1 MSPRPNRKRRAAGRW
16 LGARNDQQRSRLPS
30 QPLLNPDAAQRF
42 FIPKYQR
49 EYVWKREN
57 WEALFN
63 DLEDSSKG
71 HFLGS
76 IICVNNQKDSM
87 AGSRLELI
95 DGQQRFT
102 TISLLFC
109 ALYDRLKAHPDPD
122 DDFNV
127 EMVNLKNRIFI
138 KSTNQWR
145 FEPSEQAQNK
155 IDFQKV
161 LSELFPKLV
170 AAPKGLSYF
179 GNRRIAKAYTYFRE
193 RLLPLSIEQG
203 LALLDKL
210 KAAILVKIEVPSH
223 SDAFVLFETI
233 NNRGI
238 PLSAI
243 DIIKNNLLAELDKR
257 PDYGIDRAF
266 DEWKDLIDL
275 LPDPAVQER
284 FLRQLYNV
292 FKYLKRVEVKGCT
305 RATRSNLITIYDTL
319 LRKRPVWLFQAL
331 QAKGKTYS
339 ALINPAVAKAEWGEA
354 TASTLQDL
362 QRLGAA
368 PAYAFLLWVSQV
380 AQSQDWDEAEALEQL
395 AALLTKWFFW
405 RNLTDMPPTRE
416 LDPMFTELVG
426 DLLKQIRSGTIAEL
440 DGFMQQTRDWLL
452 ARAAPEDV
460 CEARLKGDVYLENYE
475 ATRFMLCKLE
485 EAHQTRENK
494 RDLWAHDAND
504 RPVFTVEHILPKTE
518 NLGPGWVTM
527 LEGDQKGTADAI
539 RQRCAH
545 QLGNLTL
552 SGYNSKLGT
561 MEFLKKRDRQ
571 NDKGDFI
578 GYRNGLYLNADL
590 ASRDDWNEP
599 AITARTDKML
609 KEVKSILSLRE
620 NT

>member
-1 MSPRPNRKRRAAGRW
+1 MIQDVKAFPVSFYF
-16 LGARNDQQRSRLPS
+16 
-30 QPLLNPDAAQRF
+30 NPDGATSF

-49 EYVWKREN
+49 EYVWGWSN
-57 WEALFN
+57 WDALFN
-63 DLEDSSKG
+63 DLDESPSG

-76 IICVNNQKDSM
+76 IICVNGQKDSM
-87 AGSRLELI
+87 AGGKLELI

-109 ALYDRLKAHPDPD
+109 ALYDKLKTNPDPD

-138 KSTNQWR
+138 KANNQWR
-145 FEPSEQAQNK
+145 FEPSEQMQNK
-155 IDFQKV
+155 ADFQRI

-170 AAPKGLSYF
+170 TAPKGLANF
-179 GNRRIAKAYTYFRE
+179 GNRRIAKAYKYFRE
-193 RLLPLSIEQG
+193 RLASLTISQAM
-203 LALLDKL
+203 ALLEKL
-210 KAAILVKIEVPSH
+210 KSAILVKIEVQSH
-223 SDAFVLFETI
+223 SDAFMLFESI

-292 FKYLKRVEVKGCT
+292 FKYLKRVEVKGCS

-319 LRKRPVWLFQAL
+319 LRKRPVWLFHAL
-331 QAKGKTYS
+331 QSQGKTYS
-339 ALINPAVAKAEWGEA
+339 ALLNPATAKDQWSEG
-354 TASTLQDL
+354 TAANLQDL

-380 AQSQDWDEAEALEQL
+380 ARSQEWDESEALNQM

-416 LDPMFTELVG
+416 LDPMFVELIG
-426 DLLKQIRSGTIAEL
+426 GLLQEMRSQSITKL
-440 DGFMQQTRDWLL
+440 DEFVKHASDWLL

-460 CEARLKGDVYLENYE
+460 CDARLKGDVYLDNYE

-485 EAHQTRENK
+485 EVHQTRENK

-518 NLGPGWVTM
+518 NLGPGWVAM
-527 LEGDQKGTADAI
+527 LELNSKDTADVI

-561 MEFLKKRDRQ
+561 MEFMKKRDRQ

-590 ASRDDWNEP
+590 ASRTEWNE
-599 AITARTDKML
+599 AAMTARTDKML
-609 KEVKSILSLRE
+609 KEVKSILSLRSSS
-620 NT
+620 

>member
-1 MSPRPNRKRRAAGRW
+1 MIQDVKALPVSFYFSPDGMT
-16 LGARNDQQRSRLPS
+16 S
-30 QPLLNPDAAQRF
+30 F

-49 EYVWKREN
+49 EYVWGWKN
-57 WEALFN
+57 WDALFN
-63 DLEDSSKG
+63 DLEESPSG

-76 IICVNNQKDSM
+76 IICVNTQQDGM
-87 AGSRLELI
+87 AGGRLELI

-109 ALYDRLKAHPDPD
+109 AFYNKLNVIANPDRKLL
-122 DDFNV
+122 V
-127 EMVNLKNRIFI
+127 ELDNLENRIFVR
-138 KSTNQWR
+138 SSAQWR
-145 FEPSEQAQNK
+145 LEPSEQAQNK
-155 IDFQKV
+155 SDFQKI
-161 LSELFPKLV
+161 LSDLFPKQV
-170 AAPKGLSYF
+170 KQPKGLTYF
-179 GNRRIAKAYTYFRE
+179 GNRRIARAYGYFCE
-193 RLLPLSIEQG
+193 RLDSLGLEATLS
-203 LALLDKL
+203 LLEKL
-210 KAAILVKIEVPSH
+210 KAAMLVKIEVRSH
-223 SDAFVLFETI
+223 SDAFMLFESI

-266 DEWKDLIDL
+266 DEWKELIDL

-284 FLRQLYNV
+284 FLRQLYNM
-292 FKYLKRVEVKGCT
+292 FKYLKQVEVKGCT

-319 LRKRPVWLFQAL
+319 LRKRPVRLFHAL

-339 ALINPAVAKAEWGEA
+339 ALINPEVAQEEWGNA
-354 TASTLQDL
+354 TATALQDL

-380 AQSQDWDEAEALEQL
+380 AQSQGWDEGDALSRLAEF
-395 AALLTKWFFW
+395 LTKWFFW

-416 LDPMFTELVG
+416 LDPMYMELVG
-426 DLLKQIRSGTIAEL
+426 DLLKQLRSGTIADL
-440 DGFMQQTRDWLL
+440 DSFVTQSSDWLRG
-452 ARAAPEDV
+452 RAAPEDV
-460 CEARLKGDVYLENYE
+460 CESRLKGDVYLENYD

-485 EAHQTRENK
+485 EAHQTRENR
-494 RDLWAHDAND
+494 RDLWAHDANE

-518 NLGPGWVTM
+518 NLGPAWLAMV
-527 LEGDQKGTADAI
+527 EGNEKGTADGI

-561 MEFLKKRDRQ
+561 MEFVKKRDRK

-590 ASRDDWNEP
+590 ASRNDWNEP
-599 AITARTDKML
+599 AITARTDRML
-609 KEVKSILSLRE
+609 NEVKSILSLRE
-620 NT
+620 DK

>member
-1 MSPRPNRKRRAAGRW
+1 VIQDVKALPVSFYFSPDGTT
-16 LGARNDQQRSRLPS
+16 S
-30 QPLLNPDAAQRF
+30 F

-49 EYVWKREN
+49 EYVWGWKN
-57 WEALFN
+57 WDALFN
-63 DLEDSSKG
+63 DLEESPGG

-76 IICVNNQKDSM
+76 IICVNTQQDGM
-87 AGSRLELI
+87 AGGRLELI

-109 ALYDRLKAHPDPD
+109 AFYSKLNAVQNSDRKLL
-122 DDFNV
+122 V
-127 EMVNLKNRIFI
+127 ELDNLENRIFVR
-138 KSTNQWR
+138 SSAQWR
-145 FEPSEQAQNK
+145 LEPSEQAQNK
-155 IDFQKV
+155 ADFQKV
-161 LSELFPKLV
+161 LSDLFPNQVK
-170 AAPKGLSYF
+170 APKGLSYF
-179 GNRRIAKAYTYFRE
+179 GNRRIARAYGYFCDRLE
-193 RLLPLSIEQG
+193 RISLDDT
-203 LALLDKL
+203 LALLEKL
-210 KAAILVKIEVPSH
+210 KAAMLVKIEVRSH
-223 SDAFVLFETI
+223 SDAFMLFESI

-257 PDYGIDRAF
+257 PGYGIDRAF

-284 FLRQLYNV
+284 FLRQLYNM

-319 LRKRPVWLFQAL
+319 LRKRPVWLFGAL

-339 ALINPAVAKAEWGEA
+339 ALINPAVANAEWSDA
-354 TASTLQDL
+354 TASALQDL

-368 PAYAFLLWVSQV
+368 PAYAFLLWISQV
-380 AQSQDWDEAEALEQL
+380 AQSQDWDEADALEQS

-440 DGFMQQTRDWLL
+440 DGFMQQTRTWLL
-452 ARAAPEDV
+452 ARAAPADV

-590 ASRDDWNEP
+590 ASRDDWNEA

>member
-1 MSPRPNRKRRAAGRW
+1 MIQDVKAFPVSFYF
-16 LGARNDQQRSRLPS
+16 
-30 QPLLNPDAAQRF
+30 NPDGATSF

-49 EYVWKREN
+49 EYVWGWSN
-57 WEALFN
+57 WDALFN
-63 DLEDSSKG
+63 DLNESPSG

-76 IICVNNQKDSM
+76 IICVNGQTDSM

-109 ALYDRLKAHPDPD
+109 ALYEKLKTNPEPD

-127 EMVNLKNRIFI
+127 EIVNLKNRIFI
-138 KSTNQWR
+138 KTNSQWR
-145 FEPSEQAQNK
+145 FEPSEQMQNK
-155 IDFQKV
+155 TDFQRI

-170 AAPKGLSYF
+170 TAPKGLANF
-179 GNRRIAKAYTYFRE
+179 GNRRIAKAYKYFRE
-193 RLLPLSIEQG
+193 RLMPLTIAHGME
-203 LALLDKL
+203 LLEKL
-210 KAAILVKIEVPSH
+210 KSAILVKIEVQSH
-223 SDAFVLFETI
+223 SDAFMLFESI

-266 DEWKDLIDL
+266 DEWKELIYWLDEPPL
-275 LPDPAVQER
+275 QER
-284 FLRQLYNV
+284 FLRHLYNT
-292 FKYLKRVEVKGCT
+292 FKYLGRVEVKGCP
-305 RATRSNLITIYDTL
+305 RATRSNLITIYDAI
-319 LRKRPVWLFQAL
+319 LRRHPVWFIGQLL
-331 QAKGKTYS
+331 EKGKTYS
-339 ALINPAVAKAEWGEA
+339 LLHYPDSEDCIWSEDTKNR
-354 TASTLQDL
+354 LLDL
-362 QRLGAA
+362 QHLGAA

-380 AQSQDWDEAEALEQL
+380 ARSQSWDEGLALGQT

-405 RNLTDMPPTRE
+405 RNLTDTPPTRE
-416 LDPMFTELVG
+416 LDPMFVQLIGE
-426 DLLKQIRSGTIAEL
+426 LLKQIRNGSIGNLEEFLVLAC
-440 DGFMQQTRDWLL
+440 DWLV

-460 CEARLKGDVYLENYE
+460 CDARLKGDVYLDNYE

-485 EAHQTRENK
+485 EVHQTRENT

-518 NLGPGWVTM
+518 NLGPGWVAM
-527 LEGDQKGTADAI
+527 LELNSQDTADAV

-561 MEFLKKRDRQ
+561 MEFIKKRDRQ
-571 NDKGDFI
+571 NDKDDFI

-590 ASRDDWNEP
+590 ATRTEWNE
-599 AITARTDKML
+599 AAMTARTEKML
-609 KEVKSILSLRE
+609 KEVKSILSLRSSS
-620 NT
+620 

>member
-1 MSPRPNRKRRAAGRW
+1 MISSVQDYPV
-16 LGARNDQQRSRLPS
+16 SHYF
-30 QPLLNPDAAQRF
+30 NPDAAQRF

-49 EYVWKREN
+49 EYVWKPRD

-63 DLEDSSKG
+63 DLEDSPKG

-87 AGSRLELI
+87 AGGRLELI

-127 EMVNLKNRIFI
+127 EMVNLKNRLFI

-155 IDFQKV
+155 ADFQKV
-161 LSELFPKLV
+161 LSDLFPKLV
-170 AAPKGLSYF
+170 SAPKGLSYF
-179 GNRRIAKAYTYFRE
+179 GNRRIAKAYSYFRE
-193 RLLPLSIEQG
+193 RLQPLSIEQT

-210 KAAILVKIEVPSH
+210 KAAILVKIEVRSH
-223 SDAFVLFETI
+223 SDAFMLFESI

-284 FLRQLYNV
+284 FLRQLYNM

-319 LRKRPVWLFQAL
+319 LRKRPVWLFGAL

-339 ALINPAVAKAEWGEA
+339 ALLNPTVARAEWGDA
-354 TASTLQDL
+354 AAAALQDL

-368 PAYAFLLWVSQV
+368 PAYAFLLWASQV
-380 AQSQDWDEAEALEQL
+380 AQSQKWNEGDALSRL

-416 LDPMFTELVG
+416 LDPMFMELVG
-426 DLLKQIRSGTIAEL
+426 HLLTQIREGKTKTL
-440 DGFMQQTRDWLL
+440 DGFVQQTSDWLL
-452 ARAAPEDV
+452 ARAAPQDV
-460 CEARLKGDVYLENYE
+460 CESRLKGDVYLENYD

-485 EAHQTRENK
+485 ETHQTRENK
-494 RDLWAHDAND
+494 RDLWVHDAND

-527 LEGDQKGTADAI
+527 LEGDQKGTAAVI
-539 RQRCAH
+539 RERCAH

-561 MEFLKKRDRQ
+561 MEFLKKRDRKNEQ
-571 NDKGDFI
+571 GDFI

-590 ASRDDWNEP
+590 ASRDDWNEA

-609 KEVKSILSLRE
+609 KEVMSILSLRGDK
-620 NT
+620 

>member
-1 MSPRPNRKRRAAGRW
+1 MIQDVKAFTVSFYF
-16 LGARNDQQRSRLPS
+16 
-30 QPLLNPDAAQRF
+30 NPDGDTSF

-49 EYVWKREN
+49 EYVWKWSN
-57 WEALFN
+57 WDALFN
-63 DLEDSSKG
+63 DLDESSSG

-76 IICVNNQKDSM
+76 IICVNGQKDSM
-87 AGSRLELI
+87 AGSKLELI

-109 ALYDRLKAHPDPD
+109 ALYDKLKMNPDPD

-138 KSTNQWR
+138 KANNQWR
-145 FEPSEQAQNK
+145 FEPSEQMQNK
-155 IDFQKV
+155 EDFQRI

-170 AAPKGLSYF
+170 IAPKGLANF
-179 GNRRIAKAYTYFRE
+179 GNRRIAKAYKYFRE
-193 RLLPLSIEQG
+193 RLAPLTISQ
-203 LALLDKL
+203 AMVLLEKL
-210 KAAILVKIEVPSH
+210 KSAILVKIEVKSH
-223 SDAFVLFETI
+223 SDAFMLFESI

-243 DIIKNNLLAELDKR
+243 DIIKNNLLAELDKHT
-257 PDYGIDRAF
+257 DYGIDRAF

-292 FKYLKRVEVKGCT
+292 FKYLKRVEIKGCS

-319 LRKRPVWLFQAL
+319 LRKRPVWLFHAL
-331 QAKGKTYS
+331 QSQGRTYS
-339 ALINPAVAKAEWGEA
+339 ALINPSAAKDEWTEC
-354 TASTLQDL
+354 TAANLQDL
-362 QRLGAA
+362 KRLGAA

-380 AQSQDWDEAEALEQL
+380 TKSQAWDESEALSQM

-405 RNLTDMPPTRE
+405 RNLTDMPATRE
-416 LDPMFTELVG
+416 LDPMFVELIG
-426 DLLKQIRSGTIAEL
+426 ELLEELRSQSITQLEEFVKRAS
-440 DGFMQQTRDWLL
+440 DWLL

-460 CEARLKGDVYLENYE
+460 CDARLKGAVYLDNYE

-494 RDLWAHDAND
+494 RDLWAHDTSD
-504 RPVFTVEHILPKTE
+504 HPVFTVEHILPQTE
-518 NLGPGWVTM
+518 NLGPGWVEM
-527 LEGDQKGTADAI
+527 LELNSKDTADAI

-561 MEFLKKRDRQ
+561 MEFMRKRDRQ
-571 NDKGDFI
+571 SDKGDFI
-578 GYRNGLYLNADL
+578 GYRNGLYLNANL
-590 ASRDDWNEP
+590 STRTEWNEA

-609 KEVKSILSLRE
+609 KEVKSILSLRSSS
-620 NT
+620 

>member
-1 MSPRPNRKRRAAGRW
+1 MISSVQDYPV
-16 LGARNDQQRSRLPS
+16 SHYF
-30 QPLLNPDAAQRF
+30 NPDAAQRF

-49 EYVWKREN
+49 EYVWKPRD

-63 DLEDSSKG
+63 DLEDSPKG

-87 AGSRLELI
+87 AGGRLELI

-127 EMVNLKNRIFI
+127 EMVNLKNRLFI

-155 IDFQKV
+155 ADFQKV
-161 LSELFPKLV
+161 LSDLFPKLV
-170 AAPKGLSYF
+170 SAPKGLSYF
-179 GNRRIAKAYTYFRE
+179 GNRRIAKAYSYFRE
-193 RLLPLSIEQG
+193 RLQPLSIEQT

-266 DEWKDLIDL
+266 DEWKDLIDQ

-284 FLRQLYNV
+284 FLRQLYNM

-319 LRKRPVWLFQAL
+319 LRKRPVWLFGAL
-331 QAKGKTYS
+331 QAKGKAYS
-339 ALINPAVAKAEWGEA
+339 ALLNPAVARAEWGDA
-354 TASTLQDL
+354 AAAALQDL

-368 PAYAFLLWVSQV
+368 PAYAFLLWASQV
-380 AQSQDWDEAEALEQL
+380 AQSQKWNEGDALSRL

-405 RNLTDMPPTRE
+405 RNLTNLPPTRE
-416 LDPMFTELVG
+416 LDPMFVELVG
-426 DLLKQIRSGTIAEL
+426 ELLMSMREKRISSLG
-440 DGFMQQTRDWLL
+440 GFVQQAKNFLV
-452 ARAAPEDV
+452 ARAAPDAL
-460 CEARLKGDVYLENYE
+460 CESTLKGDLYLDNYE
-475 ATRFMLCKLE
+475 LTRFMLCMLE
-485 EAHQTRENK
+485 AAHFTKENR

-527 LEGDQKGTADAI
+527 LEGDQKGTAAAI
-539 RQRCAH
+539 RERCAH

-561 MEFLKKRDRQ
+561 MEFLKKRDRK
-571 NDKGDFI
+571 NDQGDFI

-590 ASRDDWNEP
+590 ASRDDWNEA
-599 AITARTDKML
+599 AITERTDKML
-609 KEVKSILSLRE
+609 KEVMSILSLRGGK
-620 NT
+620 

>member
-1 MSPRPNRKRRAAGRW
+1 MIQDVKAFPVSFYF
-16 LGARNDQQRSRLPS
+16 
-30 QPLLNPDAAQRF
+30 NPDGATSF

-49 EYVWKREN
+49 EYVWGWSN
-57 WEALFN
+57 WDALFN
-63 DLEDSSKG
+63 DLDESPSG

-76 IICVNNQKDSM
+76 IICVNGQKDSM
-87 AGSRLELI
+87 AGGKLELI

-109 ALYDRLKAHPDPD
+109 ALYDKLKTNPAPD

-138 KSTNQWR
+138 KANNQWR
-145 FEPSEQAQNK
+145 FEPSEQMQNK
-155 IDFQKV
+155 ADFQRI

-170 AAPKGLSYF
+170 TAPKGLANF
-179 GNRRIAKAYTYFRE
+179 GNRRIAKAYKYFRE
-193 RLLPLSIEQG
+193 RLASLTISQAM
-203 LALLDKL
+203 ALLEKL
-210 KAAILVKIEVPSH
+210 KSAILVKIEVQSH
-223 SDAFVLFETI
+223 SDAFMLFESI

-292 FKYLKRVEVKGCT
+292 FKYLKRVEVKGCS

-319 LRKRPVWLFQAL
+319 LRKRPVWLFHAL
-331 QAKGKTYS
+331 QSQGKTYS
-339 ALINPAVAKAEWGEA
+339 ALLNPATAKDQWSDG
-354 TASTLQDL
+354 TAANLQDL

-380 AQSQDWDEAEALEQL
+380 ARSQEWDESEALNQM

-416 LDPMFTELVG
+416 LDPMFVELIG
-426 DLLKQIRSGTIAEL
+426 GLLQEMRSQSITKL
-440 DGFMQQTRDWLL
+440 DDFVKHASDWLL

-460 CEARLKGDVYLENYE
+460 CDARLKGDVYLDNYE

-485 EAHQTRENK
+485 EVHQTRENK

-518 NLGPGWVTM
+518 NLGPGWVAM
-527 LEGDQKGTADAI
+527 LELNSKDTADVI

-561 MEFLKKRDRQ
+561 MEFMKKRDRQ

-578 GYRNGLYLNADL
+578 GYRNGLYLNSDL
-590 ASRDDWNEP
+590 ATRTEWNEA

-609 KEVKSILSLRE
+609 KEVKSILSLRSSS
-620 NT
+620 

>member
-1 MSPRPNRKRRAAGRW
+1 MISSVQDYPV
-16 LGARNDQQRSRLPS
+16 SHYF
-30 QPLLNPDAAQRF
+30 NPDAAQRF

-138 KSTNQWR
+138 KSTNHWR

-284 FLRQLYNV
+284 FLRQLYNM

-331 QAKGKTYS
+331 QTKGKTYS

-380 AQSQDWDEAEALEQL
+380 AQSQDWDEADVLEQL

-426 DLLKQIRSGTIAEL
+426 DLLKQIRSGTIAGL

-527 LEGDQKGTADAI
+527 LESDQKGTADAI

-561 MEFLKKRDRQ
+561 MEYLKKRDRQ

-578 GYRNGLYLNADL
+578 GYRNGLYLNRHL
-590 ASRDDWNEP
+590 AKRARWKERSIR
-599 AITARTDKML
+599 ARTKIML

-620 NT
+620 GN

>member
-1 MSPRPNRKRRAAGRW
+1 MISSVQDYPV
-16 LGARNDQQRSRLPS
+16 SHYF
-30 QPLLNPDAAQRF
+30 NPDAAQRF

-49 EYVWKREN
+49 EYVWKPRD

-63 DLEDSSKG
+63 DLEDSPKG

-87 AGSRLELI
+87 AGGRLELI

-127 EMVNLKNRIFI
+127 EMVNLKNRLFI

-155 IDFQKV
+155 ADFQKV
-161 LSELFPKLV
+161 LSDLFPKLV
-170 AAPKGLSYF
+170 SAPKGLSYF
-179 GNRRIAKAYTYFRE
+179 GNRRIAKAYSYFRE
-193 RLLPLSIEQG
+193 RLQPLSIEQTLG
-203 LALLDKL
+203 LLDKL

-284 FLRQLYNV
+284 FLRQLYNM

-319 LRKRPVWLFQAL
+319 LRKRPVWLFGAL

-339 ALINPAVAKAEWGEA
+339 ALLNPTVARAEWGDA
-354 TASTLQDL
+354 AAAALQDL

-368 PAYAFLLWVSQV
+368 PAYAFLLWASQV
-380 AQSQDWDEAEALEQL
+380 AQSQRWNEGDALSHL

-416 LDPMFTELVG
+416 LDPMFMELVG
-426 DLLKQIRSGTIAEL
+426 HLLTQIREGKTKTL
-440 DGFMQQTRDWLL
+440 DGFIQQTSDWLL
-452 ARAAPEDV
+452 ARAASQEV
-460 CEARLKGDVYLENYE
+460 CESRLKGDVYLENYD

-518 NLGPGWVTM
+518 NLGPAWVTM
-527 LEGDQKGTADAI
+527 LEGDQKGTASAI
-539 RQRCAH
+539 RERCAH

-552 SGYNSKLGT
+552 SGYNAKLGT
-561 MEFLKKRDRQ
+561 MEFLKKRDRK
-571 NDKGDFI
+571 NDQGDFI

-590 ASRDDWNEP
+590 ASRDDWNEA

-609 KEVKSILSLRE
+609 KEVMSILSLRGE
-620 NT
+620 Q

>member
-1 MSPRPNRKRRAAGRW
+1 MISSVQDYPV
-16 LGARNDQQRSRLPS
+16 SHYF
-30 QPLLNPDAAQRF
+30 NPDAAQRF

-49 EYVWKREN
+49 EYVWKPKA

-63 DLEDSSKG
+63 DLEDSPKG

-87 AGSRLELI
+87 AGGRLELI

-127 EMVNLKNRIFI
+127 EMVNLKNRLFI

-155 IDFQKV
+155 ADFQKV
-161 LSELFPKLV
+161 LSDLFPKLV

-179 GNRRIAKAYTYFRE
+179 GNRRIAKTYSYFRE
-193 RLLPLSIEQG
+193 RLQPLSIEQA
-203 LALLDKL
+203 LTLLDKL
-210 KAAILVKIEVPSH
+210 KAAVLVKIEVPSH

-284 FLRQLYNV
+284 FLRQLYNM
-292 FKYLKRVEVKGCT
+292 FKYLRRVEVKGCT

-319 LRKRPVWLFQAL
+319 LRKRPVWLFGAL

-339 ALINPAVAKAEWGEA
+339 ALLNPALARGEWGDTVA
-354 TASTLQDL
+354 VALQDL

-368 PAYAFLLWVSQV
+368 PAYAFLLWASQV
-380 AQSQDWDEAEALEQL
+380 AQSQKWHEGDALGRL

-416 LDPMFTELVG
+416 LDPMFVDFVG
-426 DLLKQIRSGTIAEL
+426 QLLKQLRSGEITTL
-440 DGFMQQTRDWLL
+440 DSFIQQTSDRLL
-452 ARAAPEDV
+452 AQAAPEDI
-460 CEARLKGDVYLENYE
+460 CESRLKGDVYLENYE

-485 EAHQTRENK
+485 EAHQTRENR

-527 LEGDQKGTADAI
+527 LEGDQKGSAGAI
-539 RQRCAH
+539 RERCAH

-552 SGYNSKLGT
+552 SGYNSKLST
-561 MEFLKKRDRQ
+561 MEFLKKRDRK
-571 NDKGDFI
+571 NDQGDFI

-590 ASRDDWNEP
+590 AGRDDWNEA
-599 AITARTDKML
+599 AIAARTDKTP

-620 NT
+620 EQ

>member
-1 MSPRPNRKRRAAGRW
+1 MISSVQDYPV
-16 LGARNDQQRSRLPS
+16 SHYF
-30 QPLLNPDAAQRF
+30 NPDAAQRF

-49 EYVWKREN
+49 EYVWKPRD

-63 DLEDSSKG
+63 DLEDSPKG

-87 AGSRLELI
+87 AGGRLELI

-127 EMVNLKNRIFI
+127 EMVNLKNRLFI

-155 IDFQKV
+155 ADFQKV
-161 LSELFPKLV
+161 LSDLFPKLV
-170 AAPKGLSYF
+170 SAPKGLSYF
-179 GNRRIAKAYTYFRE
+179 GNRRIAKAYSYFRE
-193 RLLPLSIEQG
+193 RLQPLSIEQT
-203 LALLDKL
+203 LVLLDKL

-275 LPDPAVQER
+275 LPDPSVQER
-284 FLRQLYNV
+284 FLRQLYNM
-292 FKYLKRVEVKGCT
+292 FKYLKRVEVKGCP

-319 LRKRPVWLFQAL
+319 LRKRPVWLFGAL

-339 ALINPAVAKAEWGEA
+339 ALLNPMVARAEWGDA
-354 TASTLQDL
+354 AAAALQDL

-368 PAYAFLLWVSQV
+368 PAYAFLLWASQV
-380 AQSQDWDEAEALEQL
+380 AQSQKWNEGDAVSRL
-395 AALLTKWFFW
+395 ATLLTKWFFW

-416 LDPMFTELVG
+416 LDPMFMELVG
-426 DLLKQIRSGTIAEL
+426 HLLTQIRSGEITTL
-440 DGFMQQTRDWLL
+440 DSFIQQTSDWLL
-452 ARAAPEDV
+452 VRAAPQEV
-460 CEARLKGDVYLENYE
+460 CESRLKGDVYLENYE

-518 NLGPGWVTM
+518 NLGPGWVTI
-527 LEGDQKGTADAI
+527 LEGDHKGTAAAI
-539 RQRCAH
+539 RERCAH

-561 MEFLKKRDRQ
+561 MEFLKKRDRK
-571 NDKGDFI
+571 NDQGDFI

-590 ASRDDWNEP
+590 ASRDDWNEA

-609 KEVKSILSLRE
+609 KEVMSILSLRGE
-620 NT
+620 Q

>member
-1 MSPRPNRKRRAAGRW
+1 MIQDVKAFPVSFYF
-16 LGARNDQQRSRLPS
+16 
-30 QPLLNPDAAQRF
+30 NPDGATSF

-49 EYVWKREN
+49 EYVWGWSN
-57 WEALFN
+57 WDALFN
-63 DLEDSSKG
+63 DLEESPSG

-76 IICVNNQKDSM
+76 IICVNGQKDSM
-87 AGSRLELI
+87 AGSKLELI

-109 ALYDRLKAHPDPD
+109 ALYDKLKTNPDPD

-138 KSTNQWR
+138 KAINQWR
-145 FEPSEQAQNK
+145 FEPSEQMQNK
-155 IDFQKV
+155 ADFQRI

-170 AAPKGLSYF
+170 TAPKGLANF
-179 GNRRIAKAYTYFRE
+179 GNRRIAKAYKYFRE
-193 RLLPLSIEQG
+193 RLAPFGITQAM
-203 LALLDKL
+203 ALLEKL
-210 KAAILVKIEVPSH
+210 KSAILVKIEVQSH
-223 SDAFVLFETI
+223 SDAFMLFESI

-292 FKYLKRVEVKGCT
+292 FKYLKRVEVKGCS

-319 LRKRPVWLFQAL
+319 LRKRPVWLFHAL
-331 QAKGKTYS
+331 QSQGKTYS
-339 ALINPAVAKAEWGEA
+339 TLLNPAAAKDQWNEG
-354 TASTLQDL
+354 TAANLQDL

-380 AQSQDWDEAEALEQL
+380 ARSQTWDESEALSQM

-416 LDPMFTELVG
+416 LDPMFVELIG
-426 DLLKQIRSGTIAEL
+426 EL
-440 DGFMQQTRDWLL
+440 QQEMRASSITKIDEFVKHASDWLL

-460 CEARLKGDVYLENYE
+460 CDARLKGDVYLDNYE

-485 EAHQTRENK
+485 EVHQTRENK

-518 NLGPGWVTM
+518 NLSPGWVAM
-527 LEGDQKGTADAI
+527 LELNSKDSADAI

-590 ASRDDWNEP
+590 ATRTEWNE
-599 AITARTDKML
+599 AAMTARTDKML
-609 KEVKSILSLRE
+609 KEVKSILSLRSSS
-620 NT
+620 

>member
-1 MSPRPNRKRRAAGRW
+1 MIQDVKAFPVSFYF
-16 LGARNDQQRSRLPS
+16 
-30 QPLLNPDAAQRF
+30 NPDGATSF

-49 EYVWKREN
+49 EYVWGWSN
-57 WEALFN
+57 WDALFN
-63 DLEDSSKG
+63 DLDESPSG

-76 IICVNNQKDSM
+76 IICVNGQKDSM
-87 AGSRLELI
+87 AGSKLELI

-109 ALYDRLKAHPDPD
+109 ALYDKLKTNPDPD

-138 KSTNQWR
+138 KANNQWR
-145 FEPSEQAQNK
+145 FEPSEQMQNK
-155 IDFQKV
+155 ADFQRI

-170 AAPKGLSYF
+170 TAPKGLANF
-179 GNRRIAKAYTYFRE
+179 GNRRIAKAYKYFRE
-193 RLLPLSIEQG
+193 RLAPLTISQAM
-203 LALLDKL
+203 ALLEKL
-210 KAAILVKIEVPSH
+210 KSAILVKIEVQSH
-223 SDAFVLFETI
+223 SDAFMLFESI

-292 FKYLKRVEVKGCT
+292 FKYLKRVEVKGCS

-319 LRKRPVWLFQAL
+319 LRKRPVWLFHAL
-331 QAKGKTYS
+331 QSQGKTYS
-339 ALINPAVAKAEWGEA
+339 ALLNPATAKDQWSEG
-354 TASTLQDL
+354 TAANLQDL

-380 AQSQDWDEAEALEQL
+380 ARSQTWDESEALSQM

-416 LDPMFTELVG
+416 LDPMFVELIG
-426 DLLKQIRSGTIAEL
+426 ELLQKMRSNSIAALEE
-440 DGFMQQTRDWLL
+440 FVKHASDWLL

-460 CEARLKGDVYLENYE
+460 CDARLKGDVYLDNYE

-485 EAHQTRENK
+485 EVHQTRENK

-518 NLGPGWVTM
+518 NLGPGWVAM
-527 LEGDQKGTADAI
+527 LELNSKDTADAI

-561 MEFLKKRDRQ
+561 MEFMKKRDRQ

-578 GYRNGLYLNADL
+578 GYRNGLYLNSDL
-590 ASRDDWNEP
+590 ATRTEWNE
-599 AITARTDKML
+599 AAMTARTDKML
-609 KEVKSILSLRE
+609 KEVKSILSLRSSS
-620 NT
+620 

>member
-1 MSPRPNRKRRAAGRW
+1 MIQDVKAFPVSFYF
-16 LGARNDQQRSRLPS
+16 
-30 QPLLNPDAAQRF
+30 NPDAATSF

-49 EYVWKREN
+49 EYVWGWSN
-57 WEALFN
+57 WDALFN
-63 DLEDSSKG
+63 DLDESPSG

-76 IICVNNQKDSM
+76 IICVNGQKDSM
-87 AGSRLELI
+87 AGGKLELI

-109 ALYDRLKAHPDPD
+109 ALYDKLKTNPEPD

-138 KSTNQWR
+138 KANNQWR
-145 FEPSEQAQNK
+145 FEPSEQMQNK
-155 IDFQKV
+155 ADFQRI

-170 AAPKGLSYF
+170 TAPKGLANF
-179 GNRRIAKAYTYFRE
+179 GNRRIAKAYKYFRE
-193 RLLPLSIEQG
+193 RLAPLTISQAV
-203 LALLDKL
+203 ALLEKL
-210 KAAILVKIEVPSH
+210 KSAILVKIEVQSH
-223 SDAFVLFETI
+223 SDAFMLFESI

-266 DEWKDLIDL
+266 DEWKDLIEL
-275 LPDPAVQER
+275 LPDPVVQER

-292 FKYLKRVEVKGCT
+292 FNYLKRVEARGCS

-319 LRKRPVWLFQAL
+319 LRKRPVWLFHAL
-331 QAKGKTYS
+331 QSQGKIYS
-339 ALINPAVAKAEWGEA
+339 ALLNPAAAKDQWSEV
-354 TASTLQDL
+354 TAANLQDL

-380 AQSQDWDEAEALEQL
+380 ARSQVWDESKALSQM
-395 AALLTKWFFW
+395 AWLLTKWFFW

-416 LDPMFTELVG
+416 LDPMFVELIG
-426 DLLKQIRSGTIAEL
+426 ELLQEMRSQSIAKL
-440 DGFMQQTRDWLL
+440 DEFVKHASDWLL

-460 CEARLKGDVYLENYE
+460 CDARLKGNVYLDNYE
-475 ATRFMLCKLE
+475 STRFMLCKLE
-485 EAHQTRENK
+485 EMHQTRENK
-494 RDLWAHDAND
+494 RDLWAHDTND

-518 NLGPGWVTM
+518 NLGPGWVAM
-527 LEGDQKGTADAI
+527 LEFNSKGTADAI

-561 MEFLKKRDRQ
+561 MEFMKKRDRQ

-590 ASRDDWNEP
+590 AQRTEWNE
-599 AITARTDKML
+599 AAMTARTDKML
-609 KEVKSILSLRE
+609 KEVKSILSLRS
-620 NT
+620 NS

>member
-1 MSPRPNRKRRAAGRW
+1 MIQDVKAFPVSFYF
-16 LGARNDQQRSRLPS
+16 
-30 QPLLNPDAAQRF
+30 NPDGATSF

-49 EYVWKREN
+49 EYVWGWTN
-57 WEALFN
+57 WDALFN
-63 DLEDSSKG
+63 DLDESLSG

-76 IICVNNQKDSM
+76 IICVNGQKDSM
-87 AGSRLELI
+87 AGGKLELI

-109 ALYDRLKAHPDPD
+109 ALYDKLKTNPDSD

-138 KSTNQWR
+138 KANNQWR
-145 FEPSEQAQNK
+145 FEPSEQMQNK
-155 IDFQKV
+155 ADFQRI

-170 AAPKGLSYF
+170 TAPKGLANF
-179 GNRRIAKAYTYFRE
+179 GNRRIAKAYKYFRE
-193 RLLPLSIEQG
+193 RLASLTISQAM
-203 LALLDKL
+203 ALLEKL
-210 KAAILVKIEVPSH
+210 KSAILVKIEVQSH
-223 SDAFVLFETI
+223 SDAFMLFESI

-292 FKYLKRVEVKGCT
+292 FKYLKRVEVKGCS

-319 LRKRPVWLFQAL
+319 LHKRPVWLFHAL
-331 QAKGKTYS
+331 QSQGKTYS
-339 ALINPAVAKAEWGEA
+339 ALLNPVAAKDEWGEG
-354 TASTLQDL
+354 TAANLQDL

-380 AQSQDWDEAEALEQL
+380 ARSQTWDESEALSRM

-416 LDPMFTELVG
+416 LDPMFVELIG
-426 DLLKQIRSGTIAEL
+426 ELLQKMRSNSIAKLEE
-440 DGFMQQTRDWLL
+440 FVEHASAWLL
-452 ARAAPEDV
+452 ARAPPEDV
-460 CEARLKGDVYLENYE
+460 CDARLKGDVYLDNYE

-485 EAHQTRENK
+485 EVHQTRENK

-518 NLGPGWVTM
+518 NLGPGWVAM
-527 LEGDQKGTADAI
+527 LELNSKDTADAI

-561 MEFLKKRDRQ
+561 MEFMKKCDRQ

-590 ASRDDWNEP
+590 ATRTEWNE
-599 AITARTDKML
+599 AAMTARTDKML
-609 KEVKSILSLRE
+609 KEVKSILSLRSSS
-620 NT
+620 

>member
-1 MSPRPNRKRRAAGRW
+1 MISSVQDYPV
-16 LGARNDQQRSRLPS
+16 SHYF
-30 QPLLNPDAAQRF
+30 NPDAAQRF

-87 AGSRLELI
+87 AGSQLELI

-138 KSTNQWR
+138 KSTNHWR

-170 AAPKGLSYF
+170 SAPKGLSYF

-193 RLLPLSIEQG
+193 RLLPFSIEQG

-284 FLRQLYNV
+284 FLRQLYNM

-331 QAKGKTYS
+331 QTKGKTYS

-380 AQSQDWDEAEALEQL
+380 AQSQDWNEADALEQL

-440 DGFMQQTRDWLL
+440 GGFMQQTRDWLL
-452 ARAAPEDV
+452 ARAASEDV

-475 ATRFMLCKLE
+475 ATRFLLCKLE

-578 GYRNGLYLNADL
+578 GYRNGLYLNRHL
-590 ASRDDWNEP
+590 AKRARWKERSIR
-599 AITARTDKML
+599 ARTKIML

-620 NT
+620 GN

>member
-1 MSPRPNRKRRAAGRW
+1 M
-16 LGARNDQQRSRLPS
+16 
-30 QPLLNPDAAQRF
+30 
-42 FIPKYQR
+42 
-49 EYVWKREN
+49 
-57 WEALFN
+57 
-63 DLEDSSKG
+63 
-71 HFLGS
+71 
-76 IICVNNQKDSM
+76 
-87 AGSRLELI
+87 
-95 DGQQRFT
+95 
-102 TISLLFC
+102 
-109 ALYDRLKAHPDPD
+109 
-122 DDFNV
+122 
-127 EMVNLKNRIFI
+127 
-138 KSTNQWR
+138 
-145 FEPSEQAQNK
+145 
-155 IDFQKV
+155 
-161 LSELFPKLV
+161 
-170 AAPKGLSYF
+170 
-179 GNRRIAKAYTYFRE
+179 
-193 RLLPLSIEQG
+193 
-203 LALLDKL
+203 ALLEKL
-210 KAAILVKIEVPSH
+210 KSAILVKIEVQSH
-223 SDAFVLFETI
+223 SDAFMLFESI

-292 FKYLKRVEVKGCT
+292 FKYLKRVEVKGCS

-319 LRKRPVWLFQAL
+319 LRKRPVWLFHAL
-331 QAKGKTYS
+331 QSQGKTYS
-339 ALINPAVAKAEWGEA
+339 SLLNPAVAKDEWSEG
-354 TASTLQDL
+354 TAANLQDL

-380 AQSQDWDEAEALEQL
+380 AWSQVWDESEALSQM

-416 LDPMFTELVG
+416 LDPMFVELIG
-426 DLLKQIRSGTIAEL
+426 ELLQEVRSQSITKLAE
-440 DGFMQQTRDWLL
+440 FVKHARDWLL

-460 CEARLKGDVYLENYE
+460 CDARLKGDVYLDNYE

-485 EAHQTRENK
+485 EVHQTRENK

-518 NLGPGWVTM
+518 NLGPGWVAM
-527 LEGDQKGTADAI
+527 LELNSKDTADVI

-561 MEFLKKRDRQ
+561 MEFMKKRDRQ

-578 GYRNGLYLNADL
+578 GYRNGLYLNSDL
-590 ASRDDWNEP
+590 ATRTEWNE
-599 AITARTDKML
+599 AAMTARTDKML

-620 NT
+620 GE

>member
-1 MSPRPNRKRRAAGRW
+1 MISSVQDYPV
-16 LGARNDQQRSRLPS
+16 SHYF
-30 QPLLNPDAAQRF
+30 NPDAAQRF

-49 EYVWKREN
+49 EYVWKPRD

-63 DLEDSSKG
+63 DLEDSPKG

-87 AGSRLELI
+87 AGGRLELI

-127 EMVNLKNRIFI
+127 EMVNLKNRLFI

-155 IDFQKV
+155 ADFQKV
-161 LSELFPKLV
+161 LSDLFPKLV
-170 AAPKGLSYF
+170 SAPKGLSYF
-179 GNRRIAKAYTYFRE
+179 GNRRIAKAYSYFRE
-193 RLLPLSIEQG
+193 RLQPLSIEQT

-275 LPDPAVQER
+275 LPDTAVQER
-284 FLRQLYNV
+284 FLRQLYNM

-319 LRKRPVWLFQAL
+319 LRKRPVWLFGAL

-339 ALINPAVAKAEWGEA
+339 ALLNPTVARAEWGDA
-354 TASTLQDL
+354 AAAALQDL

-368 PAYAFLLWVSQV
+368 PAYAFLLWANQV
-380 AQSQDWDEAEALEQL
+380 AQSQKWTEGDAVSRL
-395 AALLTKWFFW
+395 ATLLTKWFFW

-416 LDPMFTELVG
+416 HDPMFMELVSH
-426 DLLKQIRSGTIAEL
+426 LLTQIRSGEITAL
-440 DGFMQQTRDWLL
+440 DGFIQQSSDWLL
-452 ARAAPEDV
+452 GRAAPQDV
-460 CEARLKGDVYLENYE
+460 CESRLEGDVYLENYD

-485 EAHQTRENK
+485 ETHQTRENK

-504 RPVFTVEHILPKTE
+504 RPVFTVEHVLPKTE

-527 LEGDQKGTADAI
+527 LEGAQKDTAAAI
-539 RQRCAH
+539 RERCAH

-561 MEFLKKRDRQ
+561 MEFLRKRDRK
-571 NDKGDFI
+571 NDQGDFI

-590 ASRDDWNEP
+590 ANRDEWNEV

-609 KEVKSILSLRE
+609 KEVMSILSLRGDK
-620 NT
+620 

>member
-1 MSPRPNRKRRAAGRW
+1 MIQDVKAFPVSFYF
-16 LGARNDQQRSRLPS
+16 
-30 QPLLNPDAAQRF
+30 NPDGATSF

-49 EYVWKREN
+49 EYVWGWSN
-57 WEALFN
+57 WDALFN
-63 DLEDSSKG
+63 DLDESPSG

-76 IICVNNQKDSM
+76 IICVNGLKDSM
-87 AGSRLELI
+87 AGSKLELI

-109 ALYDRLKAHPDPD
+109 ALYDKLKTNPDPD

-138 KSTNQWR
+138 KANNQWR
-145 FEPSEQAQNK
+145 FEPSEQMQNK
-155 IDFQKV
+155 ADFQRI

-170 AAPKGLSYF
+170 TAPKGLANF
-179 GNRRIAKAYTYFRE
+179 GNRRIAKAYKYFRE
-193 RLLPLSIEQG
+193 RLASLTINQAM
-203 LALLDKL
+203 ALLEKL
-210 KAAILVKIEVPSH
+210 KSAILVKIEVQSH
-223 SDAFVLFETI
+223 SDAFMLFESI

-292 FKYLKRVEVKGCT
+292 FKYLKRVEVKGCS

-319 LRKRPVWLFQAL
+319 LRKRPVWLFHAL
-331 QAKGKTYS
+331 QSQGKTYS
-339 ALINPAVAKAEWGEA
+339 ALLNPATAKDQWSEG
-354 TASTLQDL
+354 TAANLQDL

-380 AQSQDWDEAEALEQL
+380 ARSQTWDESEALSQM

-416 LDPMFTELVG
+416 LDPMFVELIG
-426 DLLKQIRSGTIAEL
+426 ELLQEMRSQSITKL
-440 DGFMQQTRDWLL
+440 DEFVKHASDWLL

-460 CEARLKGDVYLENYE
+460 CDTRLKGDVYLDNYE
-475 ATRFMLCKLE
+475 VTRFMLCKLE
-485 EAHQTRENK
+485 EVHQTRESK

-518 NLGPGWVTM
+518 NLGPGWMAM
-527 LEGDQKGTADAI
+527 LELNSKDTADAI

-561 MEFLKKRDRQ
+561 MEFMKKRDRQ

-578 GYRNGLYLNADL
+578 GYRNGLYLNSDL
-590 ASRDDWNEP
+590 ATRTKWNE
-599 AITARTDKML
+599 TAMTERTDKML
-609 KEVKSILSLRE
+609 KEVKSILSLR
-620 NT
+620 NN

>member
-1 MSPRPNRKRRAAGRW
+1 MIQDVKAFPVSFYF
-16 LGARNDQQRSRLPS
+16 
-30 QPLLNPDAAQRF
+30 NPDGATSF

-49 EYVWKREN
+49 EYVWGWSN
-57 WEALFN
+57 WDALFN
-63 DLEDSSKG
+63 DLDESPSS

-76 IICVNNQKDSM
+76 IICVNGQKDSM
-87 AGSRLELI
+87 AGGKLELI

-109 ALYDRLKAHPDPD
+109 ALYDKLKTNPDPD
-122 DDFNV
+122 EDFNH
-127 EMVNLKNRIFI
+127 EMFNLKNRIFI
-138 KSTNQWR
+138 KANNQWR
-145 FEPSEQAQNK
+145 FEPSEQMQNK
-155 IDFQKV
+155 ADFQRI

-170 AAPKGLSYF
+170 TAPKGLANF
-179 GNRRIAKAYTYFRE
+179 GNRRIAKAYKYFRE
-193 RLLPLSIEQG
+193 RLAPLSSGQAM
-203 LALLDKL
+203 ALLEKL
-210 KAAILVKIEVPSH
+210 KSAILVKIEVKSH
-223 SDAFVLFETI
+223 SDAFMLFESI

-275 LPDPAVQER
+275 LPDPAMQER

-292 FKYLKRVEVKGCT
+292 FKYIKRVEVKGCS

-319 LRKRPVWLFQAL
+319 LRRRPVWLFHAL
-331 QAKGKTYS
+331 QSQGKIYS
-339 ALINPAVAKAEWGEA
+339 ALLNPAAAKDQWSEV
-354 TASTLQDL
+354 TAANLQDL

-380 AQSQDWDEAEALEQL
+380 ARSQVWDESEALSQM
-395 AALLTKWFFW
+395 AVLLTKWFFW
-405 RNLTDMPPTRE
+405 RNLTNLPPTRE
-416 LDPMFTELVG
+416 LDPMFIEMIGTMLG
-426 DLLKQIRSGTIAEL
+426 SIRDKRISSLEDFVKHAEDFL
-440 DGFMQQTRDWLL
+440 I
-452 ARAAPEDV
+452 ARAAPEAL
-460 CEARLKGDVYLENYE
+460 CESTLRGNLYLDNYE
-475 ATRFMLCKLE
+475 LTRFILCMLE
-485 EAHQTRENK
+485 SAHFTKETK
-494 RDLWAHDAND
+494 RDLWAHDGSD

-518 NLGPGWVTM
+518 NLGPGWVAM
-527 LEGDQKGTADAI
+527 LELNSKDTADAI

-561 MEFLKKRDRQ
+561 MEFMKKRDRQ

-590 ASRDDWNEP
+590 ATRTEWNE
-599 AITARTDKML
+599 AAMTARTDKML
-609 KEVKSILSLRE
+609 KEVKSILSLRSSS
-620 NT
+620 